1 MWCQCLQ
8 RRCRSTDAVEKRY
21 GTNSL
26 RNWFNSAKKNEMCL
40 HNLGGV
46 RIGRT
51 RVWSTQLLARL
62 QNVRKGKLVRWSAN
76 ERPKIAPV
84 SWANHQES
92 AKEWYVNKKMIV
104 VNNAPSVA
112 LVAQEQNVWSPH
124 FCGVSYVQ
132 SESNLPQKKM
142 PIPFQ
147 LLVSSNLFFPLIWG
161 LFPSPFFL

>member
-62 QNVRKGKLVRWSAN
+62 QNVRKGKLNRWSTN

-84 SWANHQES
+84 SWANHHES
-92 AKEWYVNKKMIV
+92 AKEWYVNKKMIA

-147 LLVSSNLFFPLIWG
+147 RLVSSSFSFR
-161 LFPSPFFL
+161 